1 MKELYN
7 QILLDWHQ
15 ILQHD
20 KIQSDN
26 QILIIS
32 YEIFL
37 PWMGQNGPKMV
48 KAPYFLM
55 QRTQDAEFSCYPAVC
70 NHTKFINN
78 VFHTFK
84 LLVRENCGP
93 GWAKMVQKW
102 PKMGKIT
109 IFQKLE
115 DLGSLF
121 WLVFPHLPPHR
132 VQL

>member
-37 PWMGQNGPKMV
+37 PWMGQNGPKMAKNGPKMV

-70 NHTKFINN
+70 NHTKFIYN

-84 LLVRENCGP
+84 LLVTENFGP
-93 GWAKMVQKW
+93 GCGKMVLKW
-102 PKMGKIT
+102 PKMGKRT
-109 IFQKLE
+109 IFHNVE
-115 DLGSLF
+115 DSGY
-121 WLVFPHLPPHR
+121 
-132 VQL
+132 